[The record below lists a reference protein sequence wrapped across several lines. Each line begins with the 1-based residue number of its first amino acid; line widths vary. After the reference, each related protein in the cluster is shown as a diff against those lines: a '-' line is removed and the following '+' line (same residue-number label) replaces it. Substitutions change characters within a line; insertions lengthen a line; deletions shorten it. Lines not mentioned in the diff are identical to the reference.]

1 MRSKSCHRGDSFFY
15 YTNEELQ
22 SFNIE
27 NGGLK
32 MRGKKISVQE
42 RTNAGLK
49 MRERTISV
57 PQDDSEGLGI
67 IYT

>member
-1 MRSKSCHRGDSFFY
+1 
-15 YTNEELQ
+15 
-22 SFNIE
+22 
-27 NGGLK
+27 